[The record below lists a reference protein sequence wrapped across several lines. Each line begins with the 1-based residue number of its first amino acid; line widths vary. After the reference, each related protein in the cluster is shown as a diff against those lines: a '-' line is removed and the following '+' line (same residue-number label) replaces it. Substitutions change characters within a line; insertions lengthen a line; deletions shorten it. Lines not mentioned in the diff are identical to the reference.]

1 MTGLVVSSSGTLLL
15 STRRGLCL
23 FDKNTEV
30 AIAQRS
36 LLVTMLSRWGFL
48 NKMRERPLVE
58 RRLLARK
65 KPNGHAL
72 KEAILIWVLFFGL
85 RPILRR
91 KMQGQPS
98 GLGSPGELDG
108 RSFYLLR

>member
-36 LLVTMLSRWGFL
+36 PLVTMLSRWGFL

-65 KPNGHAL
+65 NPNGNAL
-72 KEAILIWVLFFGL
+72 KRIDLDLGAVFRLEAYLATQNAGATIRI
-85 RPILRR
+85 
-91 KMQGQPS
+91 GQS
-98 GLGSPGELDG
+98 
-108 RSFYLLR
+108 R